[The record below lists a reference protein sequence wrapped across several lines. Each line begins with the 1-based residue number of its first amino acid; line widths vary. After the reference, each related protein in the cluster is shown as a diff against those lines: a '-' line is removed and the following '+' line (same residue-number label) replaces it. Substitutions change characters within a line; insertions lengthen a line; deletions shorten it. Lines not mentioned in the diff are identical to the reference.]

1 MAPLTARSRG
11 WVRGANCE
19 RKSQVLGRS
28 GAFSW
33 PRWKASLP
41 RISAMPFDSPTL
53 LVAAA
58 VGVFVA
64 TAGSATSVAPQRVR
78 RLARAWIAANVL
90 LGTALLLYA
99 SAERLPVL
107 LPLAALLVLQWPV
120 LVAVSMRHFFSRG
133 GGGVPGWAD
142 PVVLVAAFAVVF
154 GVSTEWL
161 AGLGLAQAV
170 AASMI
175 VATAYAALVV
185 SRLDDAAASPVLK
198 AMRAGLLCCA
208 LLQAAWFAIAS
219 VYIAEVGGFD
229 FLLAA
234 LLAPA
239 VMAVFVSQLWLVMNH
254 ERKIGQL
261 RATHR
266 KLRRRMELDTLTGL
280 PNLAHFHELAGRA
293 VAAAAQTATL
303 LVFGVGGLP
312 RINELLGTTMRD
324 EALRQVGVALRET
337 LRRRDVAGR
346 VDTDVFAALL
356 PRTSAADAGVAV
368 TRLRARVDDRQVAP
382 RLARIDLEVNTTQMS
397 EGEPIAD
404 ALRRAQAAL
413 AASRLDAQRRE
424 EAAAA
429 DGADTAAQRASRSTG
444 QAEHSASASN
454 TSSGPTATA

>member
-1 MAPLTARSRG
+1 
-11 WVRGANCE
+11 
-19 RKSQVLGRS
+19 
-28 GAFSW
+28 
-33 PRWKASLP
+33 
-41 RISAMPFDSPTL
+41 MPFDSPTL

-58 VGVFVA
+58 VGVFTA

-78 RLARAWIAANVL
+78 RLARAWIAANTL

-99 SAERLPVL
+99 AAERLPAL
-107 LPLAALLVLQWPV
+107 SPLAALLTLQWPV

-133 GGGVPGWAD
+133 AGGVPGWAD
-142 PVVLVAAFAVVF
+142 ALVLVAAFAAVF
-154 GVSTEWL
+154 AAWAAPL
-161 AGLGLAQAV
+161 AGLGLAQVV

-185 SRLDDAAASPVLK
+185 SRLDDAAASPVLR

-219 VYIAEVGGFD
+219 VYAAEVGGFD

-239 VMAVFVSQLWLVMNH
+239 VMAVFVSQLWMVMNH

-266 KLRRRMELDTLTGL
+266 KLRRRLEVDTLTGL
-280 PNLAHFHELAGRA
+280 PNQAHFHELAGRA
-293 VAAAAQTATL
+293 VATAPQAATL

-312 RINELLGTTMRD
+312 RINELLGATMGD

-346 VDTDVFAALL
+346 IDTDVFAALL
-356 PRTSAADAGVAV
+356 PRTSAADAAVAV
-368 TRLRARVDDRQVAP
+368 ARMRARVDDRQVAP
-382 RLARIDLEVNTTQMS
+382 RLARVDLDVSTTQLG

-404 ALRRAQAAL
+404 AMHRAQATL
-413 AASRLDAQRRE
+413 AASRAEAQRRD
-424 EAAAA
+424 EAEA
-429 DGADTAAQRASRSTG
+429 AAQRASRSTG
-444 QAEHSASASN
+444 QAERPASASN
-454 TSSGPTATA
+454 TSSGSTATA